1 MIPDVRSV
9 QVADVHKAGRQVA
22 TLRRQN
28 GGVEFS
34 YDPGYQGPAV
44 ALTLPVSTEPVFT
57 PAGAVPPFFAGL
69 LPEGRRFSSLQR
81 LVKAS
86 ANDELSLLLAVGGD
100 TIGDVVVVA
109 HGATPHPIPPLVTVT
124 ADFGEVRFAD
134 LLAESGIVDAAGLPG
149 VQDKVS
155 ARVISLPVAASHQRF
170 ILKLNPPE
178 FPHVVENEA
187 FFLGVAKRARLPV
200 ATAELVVDRDGV
212 AGLLVARFD
221 RIAGDGTEPVARACE
236 DACQVLGLW
245 PADKYNVTSEEL
257 TARVSDECA
266 SPTLAVRDI
275 FRQLCF
281 AWLTGNGDVHAK
293 NISVIQHNTSGQHNT
308 SEWRVS
314 PAYDLP
320 STLFY
325 RDYSMA
331 LTVGGRSD
339 GLSRRRWMEFA
350 SEIGLALPAAAT
362 IINDLLESTSD
373 LIDTIAAGALPF
385 DPKTTNDVVRNL
397 TNRRRLLTD

>member
-1 MIPDVRSV
+1 MTLDVRSV
-9 QVADVHKAGRQVA
+9 QVADVYAAGRQVA
-22 TLRRQN
+22 TLRRHN

-34 YDPGYQGPAV
+34 YEPGYRGRAV
-44 ALTLPVSTEPVFT
+44 ALTLPVTVAPVFT
-57 PAGAVPPFFAGL
+57 SAGAVPPFFAGL

-109 HGATPHPIPPLVTVT
+109 HGTTPHPVPPLVTVT
-124 ADFGEVRFAD
+124 TNFNEVRFAD
-134 LLAESGIVDAAGLPG
+134 LRAESGIFDATALPG

-155 ARVISLPVAASHQRF
+155 AEVISLPVATPHRRY

-187 FFLGVAKRARLPV
+187 FFYDLAKKAGLAVANAR
-200 ATAELVVDRDGV
+200 LVVDGDGV
-212 AGLLVARFD
+212 GGLLVERFD
-221 RIAGDGTEPVARACE
+221 RVAGEGPDPVARACE
-236 DACQVLGLW
+236 DACQVLNLW
-245 PADKYNVTSEEL
+245 PADKYNVSSEEL
-257 TARVSDECA
+257 IATMSDVCA
-266 SPTLAVRDI
+266 SPTLATRDM

-293 NISVIQHNTSGQHNT
+293 NISVIQHDA

-314 PAYDLP
+314 PAYDLS

-331 LTVGGRSD
+331 LSIGGRSD
-339 GLSRRRWMEFA
+339 GLSRRRWMQFA
-350 SEIGLALPAAAT
+350 SEIGLVAPAADR
-362 IINDLLESTSD
+362 IVDGLLASTSD
-373 LIDTIAAGALPF
+373 LVDTIAAGALPF
-385 DPKTTNDVVRNL
+385 DANTTGDVARNL
-397 TNRRRLLTD
+397 TNRRRLLTG